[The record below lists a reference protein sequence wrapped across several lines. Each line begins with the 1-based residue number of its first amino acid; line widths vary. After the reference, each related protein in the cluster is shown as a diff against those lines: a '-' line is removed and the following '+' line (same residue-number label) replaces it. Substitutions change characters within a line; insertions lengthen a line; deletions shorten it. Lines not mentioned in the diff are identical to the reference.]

1 MTVGALEQKNLSN
14 LVVADDQFCIT
25 SKESG
30 EAHLFSAKTKKLVC
44 SLQMNGQCNDV
55 AFSGD
60 NYLFTA
66 GDQAE
71 VWQWD
76 LRMRR
81 CLGKLADE
89 GAFSTTKV
97 DVSPDGKWL
106 ATGSK
111 MGTVNI
117 FSLSDSAGGLLEEK
131 KPLFASDQTPEKT
144 VMSLTTAVTSLKFGP
159 TSEVLAY
166 SSKWKKNALRMVHL
180 PSFTAY

>member
-1 MTVGALEQKNLSN
+1 MTVGALKQKNLSN

-131 KPLFASDQTPEKT
+131 KPLFARMHSAWSTCLRSPHT
-144 VMSLTTAVTSLKFGP
+144 RTSLARRPVF
-159 TSEVLAY
+159 
-166 SSKWKKNALRMVHL
+166 
-180 PSFTAY
+180 